1 MKYQDLSSDENLVSR
16 EDTILIFNTEKVSRL
31 IF

>member
-1 MKYQDLSSDENLVSR
+1 MKYQDLSNDENLVSG
-16 EDTILIFNTEKVSRL
+16 EDMIFIFHTEKVSRL

>member
-1 MKYQDLSSDENLVSR
+1 MKYQDLSSAENLVSS
-16 EDTILIFNTEKVSRL
+16 DDMIFIFHTEKVSRL